1 MTGEW
6 GLSNSDSGFNNR
18 EIMPSFVDDLDK
30 FCINNG
36 ITKPVI
42 LFCDGFRGHYSVKI
56 IEELDKRGIL
66 LWLLRAHMSHIIQPL
81 DVLFFNAVKR
91 ELNMMKQQWQ
101 GKHPGETLTRYTFVL
116 ECLYPAME
124 AVCRN
129 TELIAKSFAVTGL
142 CPWNPSAVARY
153 KLKPGEIFDQET
165 MDKAMKTG
173 EENHHDQPLQ
183 VSGEVSGEFRE
194 EVRGEVRE
202 EVSGEVS
209 GEVRGEVRGKVSGE
223 VRGEVSEIENVE
235 VVVGPPVQQEDLA
248 SDDHEVEENPDAAD
262 FDQEETDFWTENLR
276 KARQLSAFIAT
287 EFKKEHK
294 IDISNIPSAMER
306 VRLFA
311 DMAKAEL
318 ETEPDT
324 LITFSFEDIITGSYL
339 SIRIHLT
346 REMYERIV
354 RRPGVRQK
362 QHESEAAQPLQEDD
376 GPQPQVEHQM
386 TDDDLDRVSDD
397 LGETQQHLDEEE
409 VEEIKP
415 IDR

>member
-91 ELNMMKQQWQ
+91 ELNMLKQQWQ

-165 MDKAMKTG
+165 MDKAMRTG
-173 EENHHDQPLQ
+173 EENDHDQPLQ
-183 VSGEVSGEFRE
+183 VSGEVRGEVSGEF
-194 EVRGEVRE
+194 RGEVRE
-202 EVSGEVS
+202 EVSGEL
-209 GEVRGEVRGKVSGE
+209 
-223 VRGEVSEIENVE
+223 SEAEDVE
-235 VVVGPPVQQEDLA
+235 VVVGPPVHQENLA

-362 QHESEAAQPLQEDD
+362 QHESEADQPLQEDD

>member
-42 LFCDGFRGHYSVKI
+42 LFCDGFRGHYSVEI

-91 ELNMMKQQWQ
+91 ELNMLKQQWQ
-101 GKHPGETLTRYTFVL
+101 GKHPGETLTRYTFVM

-165 MDKAMKTG
+165 MDKAMRTG
-173 EENHHDQPLQ
+173 EENDHDQPLQ
-183 VSGEVSGEFRE
+183 VSGEVRGEVSGEF
-194 EVRGEVRE
+194 RGEVRE
-202 EVSGEVS
+202 EVSGEL
-209 GEVRGEVRGKVSGE
+209 
-223 VRGEVSEIENVE
+223 SEAEDVE
-235 VVVGPPVQQEDLA
+235 VVVGPPVHQENLA

>member
-42 LFCDGFRGHYSVKI
+42 LFCDGFRGHYSVEI

-91 ELNMMKQQWQ
+91 ELNMLKQQWQ
-101 GKHPGETLTRYTFVL
+101 GKHPGETLTRYTFVM

-165 MDKAMKTG
+165 MDKAMRTG
-173 EENHHDQPLQ
+173 EENDHDQPLQ
-183 VSGEVSGEFRE
+183 VSGEVRGEVSGEF
-194 EVRGEVRE
+194 RGEVRE
-202 EVSGEVS
+202 EVSGEL
-209 GEVRGEVRGKVSGE
+209 
-223 VRGEVSEIENVE
+223 SEAEDVE
-235 VVVGPPVQQEDLA
+235 VVVGPPVHQENLA

-362 QHESEAAQPLQEDD
+362 QHESEADQSLQQDH

-386 TDDDLDRVSDD
+386 TDDDLDRVSDNLD
-397 LGETQQHLDEEE
+397 ETQQHLDEEE

>member
-42 LFCDGFRGHYSVKI
+42 LFCDGFRGHYSVEI

-91 ELNMMKQQWQ
+91 ELNMLKQQWQ
-101 GKHPGETLTRYTFVL
+101 GKHPGETLTRYTFVM

-165 MDKAMKTG
+165 MDKAMRTG
-173 EENHHDQPLQ
+173 EENDHDQPLQ
-183 VSGEVSGEFRE
+183 VSGEVRGEVSGEF
-194 EVRGEVRE
+194 RGEVRE
-202 EVSGEVS
+202 EVSGEL
-209 GEVRGEVRGKVSGE
+209 
-223 VRGEVSEIENVE
+223 SEAEDVE
-235 VVVGPPVQQEDLA
+235 VVVGPPVHQENLA
-248 SDDHEVEENPDAAD
+248 SDDHEVEENPDDAY

-362 QHESEAAQPLQEDD
+362 QHESEADQSLQQDD

-386 TDDDLDRVSDD
+386 TDDELDRVSDQLD
-397 LGETQQHLDEEE
+397 ETQQHLDEEE

>member
-42 LFCDGFRGHYSVKI
+42 LFCDGFRGHYSVEI

-91 ELNMMKQQWQ
+91 ELNMLKQQWQ
-101 GKHPGETLTRYTFVL
+101 GKHPGETLTRYTFVM

-165 MDKAMKTG
+165 MDKAMRTG
-173 EENHHDQPLQ
+173 EENDHDQPLQ
-183 VSGEVSGEFRE
+183 VSGEVRGEVSGEF
-194 EVRGEVRE
+194 RGEVRE
-202 EVSGEVS
+202 EVSGEL
-209 GEVRGEVRGKVSGE
+209 
-223 VRGEVSEIENVE
+223 SEAEDVE
-235 VVVGPPVQQEDLA
+235 VVVGPPVHQENLA

-362 QHESEAAQPLQEDD
+362 QHESEADQSLQQDD

-386 TDDDLDRVSDD
+386 TDDDLDRVSDH
-397 LGETQQHLDEEE
+397 LGDTQQHLDEDEE

>member
-36 ITKPVI
+36 ICKPVI
-42 LFCDGFRGHYSVKI
+42 LFADGFRGHYSLEI

-91 ELNMMKQQWQ
+91 ELNMLTQQWQ
-101 GKHPGETLTRYTFVL
+101 GKHPGENLTRYTFVL

-129 TELIAKSFAVTGL
+129 PEMIAKSFALTGL

-165 MDKAMKTG
+165 MDEAIRTG
-173 EENHHDQPLQ
+173 EENDQPLQ
-183 VSGEVSGEFRE
+183 VS
-194 EVRGEVRE
+194 

-209 GEVRGEVRGKVSGE
+209 GELRGEDSGEVSGE
-223 VRGEVSEIENVE
+223 LRVEESGEVNEAEDGEMEVE
-235 VVVGPPVQQEDLA
+235 FVVGPPVHQEALA

-262 FDQEETDFWTENLR
+262 FDTEDSEFWIENLR
-276 KARQLSAFIAT
+276 KARQLTAFIASV
-287 EFKKEHK
+287 FKKEHN
-294 IDISNIPSAMER
+294 IDISNMHTAMER
-306 VRLFA
+306 VRLLA
-311 DMAKAEL
+311 DMAKADL

-324 LITFSFEDIITGSYL
+324 LITFSFEDVITGSYL
-339 SIRIHLT
+339 SINILLT
-346 REMYERIV
+346 KEMYERIV
-354 RRPGVRQK
+354 RKPGVTHRQ
-362 QHESEAAQPLQEDD
+362 QPESEADQPQVDD
-376 GPQPQVEHQM
+376 GHQPQVELQM
-386 TDDDLDRVSDD
+386 TYDDLDRVSDQ
-397 LGETQQHLDEEE
+397 LGDTQQQLDEEE

>member
-91 ELNMMKQQWQ
+91 EKNMLTQQWQ
-101 GKHPGETLTRYTFVL
+101 GKHPGETLTRYTFVS
-116 ECLYPAME
+116 EALYPAME

-129 TELIAKSFAVTGL
+129 TEMIAKSFAVTGL
-142 CPWNPSAVARY
+142 CPWNPKAVARY
-153 KLKPGEIFDQET
+153 KLKPGEIFDMET
-165 MDKAMKTG
+165 MDEVLRTG
-173 EENHHDQPLQ
+173 EENDEPLQ
-183 VSGEVSGEFRE
+183 
-194 EVRGEVRE
+194 VRGEVIS
-202 EVSGEVS
+202 EVRGVDSGEVS
-209 GEVRGEVRGKVSGE
+209 GEVRREESDKVNE
-223 VRGEVSEIENVE
+223 AEDEEIEVE
-235 VVVGPPVQQEDLA
+235 VVVGLPVHQEAPA
-248 SDDHEVEENPDAAD
+248 SDDNEVEENPDAMAID
-262 FDQEETDFWTENLR
+262 SGDSEFWTENLR
-276 KARQLSAFIAT
+276 KARMLSAFIAS
-287 EFKKEHK
+287 EFKKEHN
-294 IDISNIPSAMER
+294 IDLSNIPSAMER

-311 DMAKAEL
+311 EMAKADL

-324 LITFSFEDIITGSYL
+324 LITFSFEDVITGSYL
-339 SIRIHLT
+339 TTRIVLT
-346 REMYERIV
+346 QEMYEKIV
-354 RRPGVRQK
+354 RRPGVRQR
-362 QHESEAAQPLQEDD
+362 QHEPEADQPLQQEQDD
-376 GPQPQVEHQM
+376 SPQPQVELQM
-386 TDDDLDRVSDD
+386 TDDDLDRVSDQLD
-397 LGETQQHLDEEE
+397 DTQQHLDDEE

>member
-91 ELNMMKQQWQ
+91 EKNMLTQQWQ
-101 GKHPGETLTRYTFVL
+101 GKHPGETLTRYTFVS
-116 ECLYPAME
+116 EALYPAME

-129 TELIAKSFAVTGL
+129 TEMIAKSFAVTGL
-142 CPWNPSAVARY
+142 CPWNPKAVARY
-153 KLKPGEIFDQET
+153 KLKPGEIFDMET
-165 MDKAMKTG
+165 MDEVLRTG
-173 EENHHDQPLQ
+173 EENDEPLQ
-183 VSGEVSGEFRE
+183 
-194 EVRGEVRE
+194 VRGEVIS
-202 EVSGEVS
+202 EVRGVDSGEVS
-209 GEVRGEVRGKVSGE
+209 GEVRREESDKVNE
-223 VRGEVSEIENVE
+223 AEDEEIEVE
-235 VVVGPPVQQEDLA
+235 VVVGLPVHQEAPA
-248 SDDHEVEENPDAAD
+248 SDDNEVEENPDAMAID
-262 FDQEETDFWTENLR
+262 SGDSEFWTENLR
-276 KARQLSAFIAT
+276 KARMLSAFIAS
-287 EFKKEHK
+287 EFKKEHN
-294 IDISNIPSAMER
+294 IDLSNIPSAMER

-311 DMAKAEL
+311 EMAKADL

-324 LITFSFEDIITGSYL
+324 LITFSFEDVITGSYL
-339 SIRIHLT
+339 TTRIVLT
-346 REMYERIV
+346 QEMYEKIV

-362 QHESEAAQPLQEDD
+362 QHESEADQSLQQDH

-386 TDDDLDRVSDD
+386 TDDDLDRVSDQLD
-397 LGETQQHLDEEE
+397 DTQQHLDDEE

>member
-1 MTGEW
+1 
-6 GLSNSDSGFNNR
+6 
-18 EIMPSFVDDLDK
+18 
-30 FCINNG
+30 
-36 ITKPVI
+36 
-42 LFCDGFRGHYSVKI
+42 
-56 IEELDKRGIL
+56 
-66 LWLLRAHMSHIIQPL
+66 MSHIIQPL

-91 ELNMMKQQWQ
+91 ELNMLKQQWQ
-101 GKHPGETLTRYTFVL
+101 GKHPGETLTRYTFVM

-165 MDKAMKTG
+165 MDKAMRTG
-173 EENHHDQPLQ
+173 EENDHDQPLQ
-183 VSGEVSGEFRE
+183 VSGEVRGEVSGEF
-194 EVRGEVRE
+194 RGEVRE
-202 EVSGEVS
+202 EVSGEL
-209 GEVRGEVRGKVSGE
+209 
-223 VRGEVSEIENVE
+223 SEAEDVE
-235 VVVGPPVQQEDLA
+235 VVVGPPVHQENLA

-362 QHESEAAQPLQEDD
+362 QHESEADQSLQQDD

-386 TDDDLDRVSDD
+386 TDDDLDRVSDH

>member
-42 LFCDGFRGHYSVKI
+42 LFCDGFRGHYSVEI

-91 ELNMMKQQWQ
+91 ELNMLKQQWQ

-165 MDKAMKTG
+165 MDKAMRTG
-173 EENHHDQPLQ
+173 EENDHDQPLQ
-183 VSGEVSGEFRE
+183 VSGEVRGEVSGEF
-194 EVRGEVRE
+194 RGEVRE
-202 EVSGEVS
+202 EVSGEL
-209 GEVRGEVRGKVSGE
+209 
-223 VRGEVSEIENVE
+223 SEAEDVE
-235 VVVGPPVQQEDLA
+235 VVVGPPVHQENLA

-362 QHESEAAQPLQEDD
+362 QHESEADQSLQQDD

-386 TDDDLDRVSDD
+386 TDDDLDRVSDH
-397 LGETQQHLDEEE
+397 LGDTQQHLDEDEE

>member
-91 ELNMMKQQWQ
+91 ELNMLKQQWQ

-165 MDKAMKTG
+165 MDKAMRTG
-173 EENHHDQPLQ
+173 EENDHDQPLQ
-183 VSGEVSGEFRE
+183 VSGEVRGEVSGEF
-194 EVRGEVRE
+194 RGEVRE
-202 EVSGEVS
+202 EVSGEL
-209 GEVRGEVRGKVSGE
+209 
-223 VRGEVSEIENVE
+223 SEAEDVE
-235 VVVGPPVQQEDLA
+235 VVVGPPVHQENLA

-294 IDISNIPSAMER
+294 IDISSIPSAMER

-362 QHESEAAQPLQEDD
+362 QHESEADQSLQQDD

>member
-91 ELNMMKQQWQ
+91 ELNMLKQQWQ
-101 GKHPGETLTRYTFVL
+101 GKHPGETLTRYTFVM

-165 MDKAMKTG
+165 MDKAMRTG
-173 EENHHDQPLQ
+173 EENDHDQPLQ
-183 VSGEVSGEFRE
+183 VSGEVRGEVSGEF
-194 EVRGEVRE
+194 RGEVRE
-202 EVSGEVS
+202 EVSGEL
-209 GEVRGEVRGKVSGE
+209 
-223 VRGEVSEIENVE
+223 SEAEDVE
-235 VVVGPPVQQEDLA
+235 VVVGPPVHQENLA

-362 QHESEAAQPLQEDD
+362 QHESEADQSLQQDD

-386 TDDDLDRVSDD
+386 TDDDLDRVSDH